1 MALFLMNDKLVCY
14 FQKYY
19 YTDHF
24 PNGHLMQNF
33 NLGPIS
39 NGSQSSF
46 LENKKNFQTYSA
58 RFKKM
63 VQTFIIIV
71 ANNSK
76 RYAGIK

>member
-39 NGSQSSF
+39 NGSQTSF
-46 LENKKNFQTYSA
+46 LEKKKKP
-58 RFKKM
+58 FKLILQDSK
-63 VQTFIIIV
+63 TFF
-71 ANNSK
+71 NPF
-76 RYAGIK
+76 